1 MQRNYTASRWK
12 RWKTS
17 MERIFPNE
25 AAEWIKYDPSDFG
38 PYSKMTVL
46 NCKAYMLEQ
55 KENGFDKVTYFIK
68 KKEDGSR

>member
-1 MQRNYTASRWK
+1 MLMNYSASKWK

-17 MERIFPNE
+17 MERIFANE
-25 AAEWIKYDPSDFG
+25 VKDWVKFDPSDFG

-46 NCKAYMLEQ
+46 NCKAYMLETQ
-55 KENGFDKVTYFIK
+55 ENGFDKVTYFIK

>member
-1 MQRNYTASRWK
+1 MLMNYSVSKWK

-17 MERIFPNE
+17 MERIFANE
-25 AAEWIKYDPSDFG
+25 VKDWVKFDPSDFG

-46 NCKAYMLEQ
+46 NCKAYMLEVQ
-55 KENGFDKVTYFIK
+55 ENGFDKVTYFIK